1 MNNEI
6 QKFDF
11 KGAALRTL
19 TDEAGE
25 PWFVLKDCMSILD
38 LGNPTETVKMFD
50 KDEFSTT
57 EVIDSIGRRQQT
69 YIISEPG
76 LYRLVMKSRKPEAK
90 EFQRWVTHEV
100 LPSIRKTGGYIP
112 TSESDSDEDIMARA
126 VLVAQKTIERKNQQL
141 QAKDAQIK
149 VLEPKARFADAVA
162 ASDGTCLVGELAKML
177 RQNGMDIG
185 QNRLFRLLQ
194 ADGYL
199 GKSGS
204 NRNVPTACDGPRP
217 VPHQGDHRHTCGW
230 AHHGQPHS
238 EGHGQGAALLHRPV
252 LGSHSADVGSECVMD
267 KNMQRAMLSAFDD
280 LRNRL
285 ITATQPK
292 TSVDLIDSTFAM
304 SSIGGRGFEQLRE
317 AAAAAAVLGQMEAVC
332 RFLLEILYP
341 AGVGEGV
348 DDLLAAESDEID
360 SLREFPNLGILRGLL
375 DSRGDAGSAGD
386 VSSRL
391 FECLSLCEHDSSPNC
406 SARTSEMRDDTDF
419 RRGPGGSPNAARHH
433 TRKGGA

>member
-11 KGAALRTL
+11 KGAPLRTL
-19 TDEAGE
+19 TDKAGE
-25 PWFVLKDCMSILD
+25 PWFVAKDVCDILALSNATVALQSLD
-38 LGNPTETVKMFD
+38 DDELTKFNLGGQHGESN
-50 KDEFSTT
+50 
-57 EVIDSIGRRQQT
+57 
-69 YIISEPG
+69 IISESG
-76 LYRLVMKSRKPEAK
+76 LYRLVMRSRKPEAK

-100 LPSIRKTGGYIP
+100 LPSIRKHGGYMAGQERMTP
-112 TSESDSDEDIMARA
+112 EQMALASMRWLQSKVDEQAEQLKSPGRQGPVRQRGRNREDVHPCGRFREDP
-126 VLVAQKTIERKNQQL
+126 ERQRHRHRPE
-141 QAKDAQIK
+141 AP
-149 VLEPKARFADAVA
+149 VRVA
-162 ASDGTCLVGELAKML
+162 ARTRMAHQSQG
-177 RQNGMDIG
+177 
-185 QNRLFRLLQ
+185 LQ
-194 ADGYL
+194 LEHADPE
-199 GKSGS
+199 KHE
-204 NRNVPTACDGPRP
+204 PRT
-217 VPHQGDHRHTCGW
+217 VRDQGDDRHARRRT
-230 AHHGQPHS
+230 HHGQQDA
-238 EGHGQGAALLHRPV
+238 EGHRQGADVLHQPV
-252 LGSHSADVGSECVMD
+252 PQADVGSGRVMD

-304 SSIGGRGFEQLRE
+304 SSIGGRGLEQLRE

-406 SARTSEMRDDTDF
+406 SARTSEMRDDTEF

>member
-1 MNNEI
+1 MSNEI
-6 QKFDF
+6 KPFEF
-11 KGAALRTL
+11 EGNKIRTL
-19 TDEAGE
+19 ADGDTVIFVASDIAKILGYRDAANLTRNLDDDEKGTHE
-25 PWFVLKDCMSILD
+25 VSTPSGMQNMTIL
-38 LGNPTETVKMFD
+38 TE
-50 KDEFSTT
+50 S
-57 EVIDSIGRRQQT
+57 
-69 YIISEPG
+69 G
-76 LYRLVMKSRKPEAK
+76 LYRAILNREAAYVK
-90 EFQRWVTHEV
+90 DTEAQAFVKRFQRWVTHEV
-100 LPSIRKTGGYIP
+100 LPSIRRHGGYMAGQERMTP
-112 TSESDSDEDIMARA
+112 EQMALTSLKWLQSKVDEQARQ
-126 VLVAQKTIERKNQQL
+126 LKAQEG
-141 QAKDAQIK
+141 K
-149 VLEPKARFADAVA
+149 VLFANAVESA
-162 ASDGTCLVGELAKML
+162 KTSILVGDLAKIL
-177 RQNGMDIG
+177 KGNGVDIG
-185 QNRLFRLLQ
+185 QKRLFAWLREHGWLIK
-194 ADGYL
+194 A
-199 GKSGS
+199 KGS
-204 NRNVPTACDGPRP
+204 SWNMPTQKKHGPRT
-217 VPHQGDHRHTCGW
+217 VRDQGDDRHARRRT
-230 AHHGQPHS
+230 HHGQQDA
-238 EGHGQGAALLHRPV
+238 EGHRQGTDVLHQPV
-252 LGSHSADVGSECVMD
+252 PQADVGSGCVMD

-304 SSIGGRGFEQLRE
+304 SSIGGRGLEQLRE
-317 AAAAAAVLGQMEAVC
+317 VAAAAAVLGQMEAVC